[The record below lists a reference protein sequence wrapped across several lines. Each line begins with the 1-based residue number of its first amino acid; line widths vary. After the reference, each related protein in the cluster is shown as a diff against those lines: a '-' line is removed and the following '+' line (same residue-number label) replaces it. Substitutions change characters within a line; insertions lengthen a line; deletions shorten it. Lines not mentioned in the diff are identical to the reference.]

1 MAKKAEKVK
10 VVNKNGAWG
19 GVYFL
24 AMIASAVYFAQQ
36 SHGFWGFVLAMLKAL
51 VWPVFVTYRAL
62 VLMDV

>member
-1 MAKKAEKVK
+1 MAKKDKSVK
-10 VVNKNGAWG
+10 VVNKGGSLG

-24 AMIASAVYFAQQ
+24 AMIASAIYFAQH

-62 VLMDV
+62 VLMHV